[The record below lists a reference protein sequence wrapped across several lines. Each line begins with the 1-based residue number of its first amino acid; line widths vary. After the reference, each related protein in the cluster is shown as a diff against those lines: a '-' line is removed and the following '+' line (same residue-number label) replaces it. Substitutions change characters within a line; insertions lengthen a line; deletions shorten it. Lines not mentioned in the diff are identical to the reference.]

1 MPSRLLLGFGRKP
14 APEPNSEPPAAPH
27 QVSAPAPAAPA
38 PAVSNTSSGAALEL
52 ARELL
57 RGIEHFVLSTPDL
70 DAPGF
75 LDRLRRTAAHL
86 SPESESTELE
96 GHRRWAADSLSAF
109 GQLQRRYL
117 SEREDELWRLLSLYQ
132 EHQRV
137 DGAANQ
143 QFHEN
148 LRGIHDRLGTV
159 VRLDDLRQ
167 VRERLESELQRAN
180 TLLDQ
185 KSKQDDERAM
195 ALAVQVQQLEAALMR
210 ARHEATRDALTGIYH
225 RGGFEAQLE
234 AALKSP
240 TPLAMAMIDLDNFKG
255 INDTLGHLVGDQI
268 LQMAVNLLTKIA
280 RPGDVLGRYGGDEFC
295 MLAPGTPPDRL
306 AERFDR
312 IASQRPINFKHEDRH
327 VSVRISFSVGVAGS
341 VAGDTKESLIKR
353 ADEALYEVKRNGKGH
368 ARVAPSPNG
377 RAA

>member
-1 MPSRLLLGFGRKP
+1 MGFGRKP
-14 APEPNSEPPAAPH
+14 APESNEPAAAAGATPAKPAAAPVPAAPTNSP
-27 QVSAPAPAAPA
+27 VF
-38 PAVSNTSSGAALEL
+38 AALEL

-57 RGIEHFVLSTPDL
+57 RGVEHFVLSTPDL

-86 SPESESTELE
+86 APDAEPTELE

-117 SEREDELWRLLSLYQ
+117 SEREDELWRLLTLYQ
-132 EHQRV
+132 EHQKI

-148 LRGIHDRLGTV
+148 LRSVHDRLGTL

-167 VRERLESELQRAN
+167 VRERLEGELQRAN
-180 TLLDQ
+180 TMLEQ
-185 KSKQDDERAM
+185 KCRQDDERAM
-195 ALAVQVQQLEAALMR
+195 SLAVQVQQLEAALMR

-234 AALKSP
+234 TALKSP
-240 TPLAMAMIDLDNFKG
+240 TPCALAMIDLDNFKG

-268 LQMAVNLLTKIA
+268 LQLAVNQLSKIA

-295 MLAPGTPPDRL
+295 MLAPGTPADRL

-312 IASQRPINFKHEDRH
+312 IASQRPINFKHEDRF
-327 VSVRISFSVGVAGS
+327 VSVRISFSVGVASS
-341 VAGDTKESLIKR
+341 VAGDTKASLIKR
-353 ADEALYEVKRNGKGH
+353 ADEALYEVKRAGKGH
-368 ARVAPSPNG
+368 AKVARNPPEQ
-377 RAA
+377 AA

>member
-1 MPSRLLLGFGRKP
+1 
-14 APEPNSEPPAAPH
+14 
-27 QVSAPAPAAPA
+27 
-38 PAVSNTSSGAALEL
+38 
-52 ARELL
+52 
-57 RGIEHFVLSTPDL
+57 
-70 DAPGF
+70 
-75 LDRLRRTAAHL
+75 
-86 SPESESTELE
+86 
-96 GHRRWAADSLSAF
+96 
-109 GQLQRRYL
+109 
-117 SEREDELWRLLSLYQ
+117 LYQ

-210 ARHEATRDALTGIYH
+210 ARHEATRDALTDIYH

-280 RPGDVLGRYGGDEFC
+280 RPGDVLGRY
-295 MLAPGTPPDRL
+295 
-306 AERFDR
+306 
-312 IASQRPINFKHEDRH
+312 
-327 VSVRISFSVGVAGS
+327 
-341 VAGDTKESLIKR
+341 
-353 ADEALYEVKRNGKGH
+353 
-368 ARVAPSPNG
+368 
-377 RAA
+377 